1 MCLYYTVTTPLNQQ
15 NQGSLTDNILV
26 KEHYFGGIMSN
37 LPENLKDLME
47 EAEIKA
53 PALAKA
59 TGIDSSTILTLLR
72 GDGLPYVDTLV
83 TLADYFKCSTDYL
96 LGLTDKLDNAEFK
109 QRPPFPEQLTFLLEH
124 FKITKYRLEKQ
135 TGLSEKT
142 VNRWHNGKT
151 QPTVESLIRLATYF
165 NCSVDFIL
173 GREN

>member
-1 MCLYYTVTTPLNQQ
+1 
-15 NQGSLTDNILV
+15 
-26 KEHYFGGIMSN
+26 MSN
-37 LPENLKDLME
+37 LSENLKDLME
-47 EAEIKA
+47 EAELKA

-59 TGIDSSTILTLLR
+59 TGIDPSTILTLLR

-83 TLADYFKCSTDYL
+83 TLADYFNCSTDYL
-96 LGLTDKLDNAEFK
+96 LGLTDRLDNGEFK
-109 QRPPFPEQLTFLLEH
+109 QRPPFSERLTFLLEH
-124 FKITKYRLEKQ
+124 FQITKYRLEKQ

-165 NCSVDFIL
+165 HCSVDFIL